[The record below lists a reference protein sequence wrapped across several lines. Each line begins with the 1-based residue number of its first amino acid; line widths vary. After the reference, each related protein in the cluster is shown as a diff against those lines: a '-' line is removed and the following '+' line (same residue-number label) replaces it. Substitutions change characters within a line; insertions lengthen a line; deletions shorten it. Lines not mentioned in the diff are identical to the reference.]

1 MKTKNK
7 DLILFLIL
15 NFFLIT
21 YLLIIGINFKINNL
35 YMEIYTTKLD
45 VWIVLLIMFFLELL
59 STLTFSTRIYFTS
72 KEKFNETAIFGTIS
86 WLVAGMQGIL
96 FISGNIN
103 FNIENGFLFTFLVKA
118 PIIAIS
124 TYLGIYFNLK
134 YTKIYL
140 ENRKKKQN
148 EKQKI

>member
-1 MKTKNK
+1 MKKNNK

-21 YLLIIGINFKINNL
+21 YLLIVGITFKFNNL

-45 VWIVLLIMFFLELL
+45 VWIVLLVMFFLELL

-72 KEKFNETAIFGTIS
+72 KEKFNEAAIIGTIS

-124 TYLGIYFNLK
+124 TYTGIYFNLK
-134 YTKIYL
+134 YTKIFL
-140 ENRKKKQN
+140 ENRKQKQN
-148 EKQKI
+148 E

>member
-1 MKTKNK
+1 MKKNNK

-21 YLLIIGINFKINNL
+21 YLLIVGITFKFNNL

-45 VWIVLLIMFFLELL
+45 VWIVLLVMFFLELL

-72 KEKFNETAIFGTIS
+72 KEKFNEAAIIGTIS

-124 TYLGIYFNLK
+124 TYTGIYFNLK
-134 YTKIYL
+134 YTKIFL
-140 ENRKKKQN
+140 ENRKQEQN
-148 EKQKI
+148 E

>member
-1 MKTKNK
+1 
-7 DLILFLIL
+7 
-15 NFFLIT
+15 
-21 YLLIIGINFKINNL
+21 
-35 YMEIYTTKLD
+35 MEIYTTKLD

-72 KEKFNETAIFGTIS
+72 KEKFNEAAIIGTIS

-140 ENRKKKQN
+140 ENRKQKQHEN
-148 EKQKI
+148 QKI

>member
-1 MKTKNK
+1 MKKNNK

-21 YLLIIGINFKINNL
+21 YLLIVGITFKFNNL

-45 VWIVLLIMFFLELL
+45 VWIVLLVMFFLELL

-72 KEKFNETAIFGTIS
+72 KEKFNEAAIIGTIS

-124 TYLGIYFNLK
+124 TYTGIYFNLK

-140 ENRKKKQN
+140 ENRKQKQN
-148 EKQKI
+148 ENQKI

>member
-1 MKTKNK
+1 MNKK
-7 DLILFLIL
+7 DLILFLLL
-15 NFFLIT
+15 NFFLII
-21 YLLIIGINFKINNL
+21 YLLIIGITFKINNL
-35 YMEIYTTKLD
+35 YMEIYTTKMD
-45 VWIVLLIMFFLELL
+45 VYIVLIIMFFLELF
-59 STLTFSTRIYFTS
+59 STLTFSLRIYFTS
-72 KEKFNETAIFGTIS
+72 KEKFNEAAMIGTMS
-86 WLVAGMQGIL
+86 WLIAGMQGIL

-140 ENRKKKQN
+140 ENRKQKQN
-148 EKQKI
+148 ENQKI